1 MNKAF
6 TKIRRFKNENSFFSG
21 LFNKSTFIPSD
32 KPQSTTFQKLETI
45 VNETDTI
52 DTYDLV
58 FNLQMPSITESPL
71 FKYSA
76 DRNAVDYYCNNKIH
90 IRLYFKDENI
100 FDTNLSPLCVI
111 TPQIY
116 SDTTSRTS
124 DGIYFSTVGDVREKV
139 LEATNQAIIE
149 GSPYVIDR
157 DTNQPNTVNGQ
168 LEENPNRTG
177 PFKDS
182 KQGIDSIN
190 IVEKLGNSTYLK
202 NLVEYTGD
210 KLKAGTPNSPFKVYN
225 TQYNRDELDKGLI
238 SKKQIMNTEEKKR
251 YFDSN
256 YQYYIQYDFNLND
269 YTVDTDQDTGET
281 NIIKK
286 TAPKPRPGSRALND
300 TDKSLIMLLSKNQW
314 FSVVFQNINIPFDI
328 KQIPEN
334 MVKLE
339 FQIDNITPPDAI
351 GDANLFYRNFFCEYL
366 NVNIKLYNTLPINVH
381 DVMFQYEDMK
391 RAIKMGS
398 KKYFSKIAQLNHLAR
413 RVLYYY
419 LKDINDEKDNRYTKF
434 YTQMTSDIS
443 TATSKTETII
453 SGSQLTDRT
462 LMTELKSSVAKAN
475 KDIKEFSNFFKR
487 DNIKNFRTT
496 FLQALM
502 RAHGSS
508 GLSTLNDAKIQEELT
523 KFNNFKEKSN
533 PGVQGRQMTTK
544 LVTSIGEDGTQT
556 TTDIAKKVSGITS
569 GGATVYQTGGA
580 KLFQTEDYNLMIP
593 MDIHTDGNGI
603 NDMVVRI
610 HKIHL
615 EQAFDEQVFDRES
628 QDMDDKASV
637 DIKVGDAVRFVYD
650 GNIVHAIVCGFKPG
664 KDLNDDGTD
673 KQMNITDF
681 RETYIAI
688 RKTLESQ
695 DLNKTPEAFLSL
707 TNMRGIKF
715 LPFKYN
721 DETYSYAPYNIEERL
736 VANARNESV
745 KKGLNGKFV
754 FSCKD
759 TTIPILPN
767 GYVLPFISRAKE
779 GIQTTLNK
787 LNPFSTKAD
796 IGNDNKL
803 PQYSLPSYMTLEKVI
818 VPPNFSEVI
827 KLLKDFRGNNPDEIF
842 DKMIKIMETNGLN
855 ESNDC
860 KITSVKVAASNFENR
875 KKYYQDELK
884 NIRDVFTKTYVKDG
898 KIIDREGA
906 IQYIKK
912 LYNQQVKPGVFI
924 DSNGNSM
931 IISTKL
937 VFAFDLIPNNPLL
950 SMNILIRALSQDG
963 VPSILERKRKLST
976 TILDSEKRD
985 MDAANEKLF
994 DNDGGGVQNG
1004 GAVDVE
1010 KADQIIKDTIDLLYK
1025 QKFIDQAKKE
1035 LYVSKLE
1042 SAEIIYDPNEKD
1054 TTSRPSITSTS
1065 MVKSGLGSKSASGAE
1080 ARSNFLSNLF
1090 KGSSGISSSSSRI
1103 GNDSCGNNTNIVCNG
1118 EDLVVTVTLKLNEL
1132 ISSCMN
1138 PDMIQHWAGTHGQT
1152 DSPDPADDSPVS
1164 LALSSD
1170 VSPAPPPASLALSS
1184 NVSPA
1189 APAAIQADSPAAS
1202 AAAPAAIQA
1211 DSAATSLNATQA
1223 DPPAADVPKDATS
1236 ALENTKSISSAADVP
1251 KDATSAAD
1259 STSLN
1264 ATSSTSTA
1272 VPKDATSAAV
1282 PPAVSAA
1289 ASAASAASP
1298 AASADVD
1305 ISKLIEDTKTLSKEV
1320 ETYVKNRGRIDNEIK
1335 AAITKTIDAI
1345 QKEKDDNYIIGKL
1358 MGVVTSPE
1366 KSDKDSA
1373 ANKIFTVEYDESI
1386 NIAMP
1391 AMLATIKGL
1400 LEVMAKEHI
1409 DNRDT
1414 IISFDTNMEKIVEYS
1429 KSHPID
1435 ESIKSLTKLY
1445 ENPDTKQLIKD
1456 TKEPPIINS
1465 VLHEQKLKDY
1475 IFSKIIDHFESITN
1489 VSEKEDYI
1497 KVFNLLRGIE
1507 DVDRPDMV
1515 AGNNNKTKN
1524 NKKSNKNKTKKR
1536 KRKNS
1541 SNRKFK
1547 FAKVKKI

>member
-1 MNKAF
+1 MSKVLTN
-6 TKIRRFKNENSFFSG
+6 IQRFKNENSFFSG

-45 VNETDTI
+45 VNETDKI

-71 FKYSA
+71 FKYSS

-100 FDTNLSPLCVI
+100 FDTNVSPSCVI

-116 SDTTSRTS
+116 SDTTSRTN

-149 GSPYVIDR
+149 GSPYV
-157 DTNQPNTVNGQ
+157 TVNGQ

-182 KQGIDSIN
+182 EKGIDSEN
-190 IVEKLGNSTYLK
+190 IVKKLGNSKYLK

-225 TQYNRDELDKGLI
+225 TRYNKDEPDKGLI

-269 YTVDTDQDTGET
+269 YTVDTDGET
-281 NIIKK
+281 DEITIIKK
-286 TAPKPRPGSRALND
+286 TAPNPRPGSRALND

-339 FQIDNITPPDAI
+339 FQIDNITPPAAI

-398 KKYFSKIAQLNHLAR
+398 KKYFSKIAQLNYLAR

-419 LKDINDEKDNRYTKF
+419 LKDINDEKDSRYTKF
-434 YTQMTSDIS
+434 YKQMTIDIS

-462 LMTELKSSVAKAN
+462 LMTELKNSVAKAN

-487 DNIKNFRTT
+487 DNIKTFRTT

-502 RAHGSS
+502 RGHSLS
-508 GLSTLNDAKIQEELT
+508 GLSTLNDAKIAEELT
-523 KFNNFKEKSN
+523 KINNFKEQSN
-533 PGVQGRQMTTK
+533 SGVQGRQMTSE
-544 LVTSIGEDGTQT
+544 LVTSIGEDGTQRT
-556 TTDIAKKVSGITS
+556 TNIAKKVPGITS

-615 EQAFDEQVFDRES
+615 EQAFDEQAFDRET
-628 QDMDDKASV
+628 QEMDDKASV
-637 DIKVGDAVRFVYD
+637 DIKVGDAIRFVYD

-695 DLNKTPEAFLSL
+695 NLNKTPEAFLSL

-937 VFAFDLIPNNPLL
+937 VFAFDLIPSNPLL

-963 VPSILERKRKLST
+963 VPSILERKRKLSK

-994 DNDGGGVQNG
+994 DNDGGGVQTG

-1042 SAEIIYDPNEKD
+1042 SAEITYDPNEKD
-1054 TTSRPSITSTS
+1054 TTSRPSTTSTS

-1090 KGSSGISSSSSRI
+1090 KGSSGISSSSSGM

-1138 PDMIQHWAGTHGQT
+1138 PDMIQHWGGTHGQT
-1152 DSPDPADDSPVS
+1152 DSHDPAATSALAAIQADDSPVS

-1170 VSPAPPPASLALSS
+1170 VSPASLALSS

-1189 APAAIQADSPAAS
+1189 APAAIQADS
-1202 AAAPAAIQA
+1202 
-1211 DSAATSLNATQA
+1211 AATSLNATSA
-1223 DPPAADVPKDATS
+1223 ASPAAPPAVS
-1236 ALENTKSISSAADVP
+1236 AAPPPASLNDTPAVSAAALGNTGSISDTSS
-1251 KDATSAAD
+1251 TSAAD

-1264 ATSSTSTA
+1264 ATSSTSVD
-1272 VPKDATSAAV
+1272 VPKDAASAVPPAV
-1282 PPAVSAA
+1282 PPAVSADVPKDA
-1289 ASAASAASP
+1289 
-1298 AASADVD
+1298 ADVE
-1305 ISKLIEDTKTLSKEV
+1305 IRKLLEDTTTLSKEV

-1345 QKEKDDNYIIGKL
+1345 KGKNDDNYIIGKL
-1358 MGVVTSPE
+1358 KVVVNTSPE
-1366 KSDKDSA
+1366 TGNKDSEA
-1373 ANKIFTVEYDESI
+1373 KKIFTAAYGGLIDTE
-1386 NIAMP
+1386 MP
-1391 AMLATIKGL
+1391 AMLGTIIGL
-1400 LEVMAKEHI
+1400 LKGMAQEHI
-1409 DNRDT
+1409 DNQKT
-1414 IISFDTNMEKIVEYS
+1414 IISFDTNMKKIVEYS
-1429 KSHPID
+1429 NIHPPID
-1435 ESIKSLTKLY
+1435 ESIKSLTELY

-1456 TKEPPIINS
+1456 TKEPPSIDS
-1465 VLHEQKLKDY
+1465 VLNKERLKEY

-1489 VSEKEDYI
+1489 VQAHIQVY
-1497 KVFNLLRGIE
+1497 NLLKGIA
-1507 DVDRPDMV
+1507 DVNPPSMV

-1547 FAKVKKI
+1547 FSKVKKI

>member
-1 MNKAF
+1 MSRIF
-6 TKIRRFKNENSFFSG
+6 TKFARFKNENSFFSG

-45 VNETDTI
+45 VHETDTI

-100 FDTNLSPLCVI
+100 FDTNVSPLCVI

-116 SDTTSRTS
+116 SDTTSRTN

-149 GSPYVIDR
+149 GSPYVIDLK
-157 DTNQPNTVNGQ
+157 TNQLKEINGQ

-182 KQGIDSIN
+182 KQGIDAIN
-190 IVEKLGNSTYLK
+190 IVEKLKNSTYLK

-225 TQYNRDELDKGLI
+225 NTRYNRDELDKGLI

-269 YTVDTDQDTGET
+269 YTVDTDEATGKT

-286 TAPKPRPGSRALND
+286 TAPNPRPGSRALND

-314 FSVVFQNINIPFDI
+314 FSVVFQDINIPFDI

-398 KKYFSKIAQLNHLAR
+398 KKYFSKIAQLNYLAR

-419 LKDINDEKDNRYTKF
+419 LKDINDEKDSRYTKF
-434 YTQMTSDIS
+434 YKQMTIDIS

-462 LMTELKSSVAKAN
+462 LMTELKNSVAKAN

-502 RAHGSS
+502 RGHSLS
-508 GLSTLNDAKIQEELT
+508 GLSTLTDEKIEEEL
-523 KFNNFKEKSN
+523 KKSNNFKEKSN
-533 PGVQGRQMTTK
+533 SGVQGRQMTTK

-556 TTDIAKKVSGITS
+556 ITDIAKRVSGITS

-615 EQAFDEQVFDRES
+615 EQAFDEQAFDGES
-628 QDMDDKASV
+628 EEMDDKASV
-637 DIKVGDAVRFVYD
+637 DIKVGDAIRFVYD

-695 DLNKTPEAFLSL
+695 NLNKTPEAFLSL

-875 KKYYQDELK
+875 KKYYQEELK
-884 NIRDVFTKTYVKDG
+884 NIRDVFTKNYVKDG

-937 VFAFDLIPNNPLL
+937 VFAFDLIPSNPLL

-963 VPSILERKRKLST
+963 VPSILERKRKLSK
-976 TILDSEKRD
+976 TILESEQRY

-1042 SAEIIYDPNEKD
+1042 SAEITYDPNEKD

-1065 MVKSGLGSKSASGAE
+1065 MVKSGIGSKTGPGAGFG
-1080 ARSNFLSNLF
+1080 ANFLSTLF
-1090 KGSSGISSSSSRI
+1090 KGSSGTSSSLGM

-1138 PDMIQHWAGTHGQT
+1138 PDMIQHWGGTHGQT
-1152 DSPDPADDSPVS
+1152 ESISPATSAAAAIQADDSPVS
-1164 LALSSD
+1164 AATS
-1170 VSPAPPPASLALSS
+1170 AASLALSS
-1184 NVSPA
+1184 NVSSDVPPAVSA
-1189 APAAIQADSPAAS
+1189 APA
-1202 AAAPAAIQA
+1202 
-1211 DSAATSLNATQA
+1211 
-1223 DPPAADVPKDATS
+1223 DAVRQTT
-1236 ALENTKSISSAADVP
+1236 ESISDAA
-1251 KDATSAAD
+1251 SAAD

-1264 ATSSTSTA
+1264 ATSAASASAADPQAAPENTESISATSSTSAA
-1272 VPKDATSAAV
+1272 VPKDATSAAS
-1282 PPAVSAA
+1282 P
-1289 ASAASAASP
+1289 AASP
-1298 AASADVD
+1298 AASADVTKD
-1305 ISKLIEDTKTLSKEV
+1305 AADVGIIELLNDTITLSQNV
-1320 ETYVKNRGRIDNEIK
+1320 ETYVKNRGDIDNQIK
-1335 AAITKTIDAI
+1335 AAITKTIDDI
-1345 QKEKDDNYIIGKL
+1345 RKGKNDDDIITKL
-1358 MGVVTSPE
+1358 KSIADNTSL
-1366 KSDKDSA
+1366 DKDSEA
-1373 ANKIFTVEYDESI
+1373 TKIFTHAYGDSI
-1386 NIAMP
+1386 KSAMP
-1391 AMLATIKGL
+1391 AMIDTIRGL
-1400 LEVMAKEHI
+1400 LEGMAKEHI
-1409 DNRDT
+1409 DNQDA
-1414 IISFDTNMEKIVEYS
+1414 IISFDTNMKKIVEYS
-1429 KSHPID
+1429 KSDPPID
-1435 ESIKSLTKLY
+1435 ESIKSLTELY
-1445 ENPDTKQLIKD
+1445 QNPDTKQLIKD
-1456 TKEPPIINS
+1456 TKEPPNINS
-1465 VLHEQKLKDY
+1465 VLDEKKLKDY
-1475 IFSKIIDHFESITN
+1475 IFSKIIDYFESITN
-1489 VSEKEDYI
+1489 VPENKDYI
-1497 KVFNLLRGIE
+1497 KVFNLLTGIE
-1507 DVDRPDMV
+1507 DVKRPDMV